1 VSCSAGVNLNSVKPE
16 VLESLIKY
24 QFKFLNCSIDG
35 ATPDTYKIYRV
46 GGNFD
51 TVIKNIEIINQ
62 FKIQYNSKFPQLQWQ
77 FIVFGHNEHEI
88 PLARKMAHDL
98 NMKFYPKMNWNSN
111 YSPVKNKKFVMSET
125 GWSAVTREEN
135 EKVTGINYVR
145 PTCLSLWY
153 SPRINWDGRVTGC
166 CWNVW
171 SEFGGNVFIDGYI
184 HCINNEKIEYA
195 KKMLLGQVEP
205 RSDIPCVSCDIFQ
218 KIKNTR
224 NFFTRKEIFLYLYK
238 QRIFKL
244 VKKVG
249 DYFV

>member
-1 VSCSAGVNLNSVKPE
+1 
-16 VLESLIKY
+16 
-24 QFKFLNCSIDG
+24 
-35 ATPDTYKIYRV
+35 
-46 GGNFD
+46 
-51 TVIKNIEIINQ
+51 
-62 FKIQYNSKFPQLQWQ
+62 
-77 FIVFGHNEHEI
+77 
-88 PLARKMAHDL
+88 
-98 NMKFYPKMNWNSN
+98 
-111 YSPVKNKKFVMSET
+111 MSET

-171 SEFGGNVFIDGYI
+171 SEFGGNVFTDGYI

-238 QRIFKL
+238 QRIFQL